1 MRILFISVVLFLQ
14 ACSTPKHLRLYDG
27 PSIGVDNEV
36 RFVLPL
42 NFELISLD
50 QQAVSQYQ
58 QVFRNHDLTI
68 KLAPGQHT
76 LVVRYSDIWDI
87 DDETH
92 EKVTSGHITFAGE
105 FLAGQQYHFQTPTL
119 NSYNQAKAFVKNPNI
134 TLNSQKNTLQS
145 DYTAKANP
153 LVFGNDEKLEQ
164 VNYPNLKQLQ
174 FWWAN
179 ANQYE
184 QKQFMQWVQSQQ

>member
-1 MRILFISVVLFLQ
+1 MRLLFLSVVLFVQ
-14 ACSTPKHLRLYDG
+14 ACSTPQHLRLYDG
-27 PSIGVDNEV
+27 PSIGTENEV
-36 RFVLPL
+36 SLILPL
-42 NFELISLD
+42 NFELISLN

-87 DDETH
+87 DDENH
-92 EKVTSGHITFAGE
+92 EKVTSGHITFEGE
-105 FLAGQQYHFQTPTL
+105 FHSAQLYRFDTPELANFTQVKT
-119 NSYNQAKAFVKNPNI
+119 FVKNPDI
-134 TLNSQKNTLQS
+134 TLSSSKNAIQS
-145 DYTAKANP
+145 NYTEKASP

-164 VNYPNLKQLQ
+164 VDYPNLKQLQ
-174 FWWAN
+174 FWWGN
-179 ANQYE
+179 ANHYE